1 MMRVVGWIAGMVLLL
16 VAGVFGMQMIASES
30 GEVVVLHSVDAAG
43 EEQETRLWVVDLE
56 GSAYLRV
63 GADGSGWYSRL
74 QANPKARVQRGPA
87 IENYLIVPRPE
98 FSAQINDLMHDK
110 YGWADGYISL
120 MFDRVGAIPLQ
131 LQPINQSR
139 PGA

>member
-1 MMRVVGWIAGMVLLL
+1 MVRGIVWTAGILVLIVV
-16 VAGVFGMQMIASES
+16 GVFGMQFVASES

-43 EEQETRLWVVDLE
+43 VEQETRLWVVDFE
-56 GSAYLRV
+56 GAAYLRV

-74 QANPKARVQRGPA
+74 QARPEARVQRGA
-87 IENYLIVPRPE
+87 EIGSYLIVPRPE
-98 FSAQINDLMHDK
+98 LSAQINALMRDK

-120 MFDRVGAIPLQ
+120 MFDRQGAIPLQ
-131 LQPINQSR
+131 LQPLDPSS